1 MLCDLCN
8 VAYPIGKKI
17 AYAFG
22 FRILTDFIAAKY
34 LCNELDLHGHLC
46 AWQCS
51 KGRRCKINS
60 TILSFEQKR
69 IKHE

>member
-22 FRILTDFIAAKY
+22 FRILADFIAEKY
-34 LCNELDLHGHLC
+34 LCNGLDLHGHLGMC
-46 AWQCS
+46 LAMFNRQ
-51 KGRRCKINS
+51 
-60 TILSFEQKR
+60 TL
-69 IKHE
+69 